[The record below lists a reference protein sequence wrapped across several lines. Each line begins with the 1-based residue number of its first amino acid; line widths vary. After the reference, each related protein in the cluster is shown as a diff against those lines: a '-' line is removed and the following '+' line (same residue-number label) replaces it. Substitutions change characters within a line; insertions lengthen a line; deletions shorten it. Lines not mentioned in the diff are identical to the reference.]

1 MVFQYNSML
10 MGFVSEKYIE
20 SYTVKTEFF
29 SEAVEAIIAPNQV
42 DDSLVFES
50 ESNSIGQ
57 VEIIRM
63 EPVTLESNKTR
74 VCANTKNPRQG
85 SLFLSGI
92 IQKYAKYSYYVS
104 SECPLNEPR
113 VKMIPYVKCCM
124 TVESVYD
131 KIQYSSTRYDI
142 IVVSGDEYCAIKSK
156 IVHFRQYYG
165 GSAIGVNS
173 EKNTPLWF
181 PLGPRREFKRVDQ
194 ARDIIPAVARKYLIN
209 FVGSPTSVSRRYLA
223 TLFGMAH
230 WKPIVEASFVHI
242 TNGWKQKVSEAAG
255 YITPDEY
262 RQVLLNSV
270 FTLSPIGHNPE
281 AYRIYEAC
289 EAGSIPI
296 LTLGEPNYLKH
307 KCSDAYTPFIKAK
320 APFVFLN
327 TWDELPKFLEKANS
341 TFIKERQNQIRSWY
355 EKFMTNNIE
364 IFESTMMKNFRSR
377 IE

>member
-1 MVFQYNSML
+1 ML

-131 KIQYSSTRYDI
+131 KISIAPPDTTSSWCQVMNTALLRARLFI
-142 IVVSGDEYCAIKSK
+142 S
-156 IVHFRQYYG
+156 
-165 GSAIGVNS
+165 VNIM
-173 EKNTPLWF
+173 EDLPL
-181 PLGPRREFKRVDQ
+181 E
-194 ARDIIPAVARKYLIN
+194 
-209 FVGSPTSVSRRYLA
+209 
-223 TLFGMAH
+223 
-230 WKPIVEASFVHI
+230 
-242 TNGWKQKVSEAAG
+242 
-255 YITPDEY
+255 
-262 RQVLLNSV
+262 
-270 FTLSPIGHNPE
+270 
-281 AYRIYEAC
+281 
-289 EAGSIPI
+289 
-296 LTLGEPNYLKH
+296 
-307 KCSDAYTPFIKAK
+307 
-320 APFVFLN
+320 
-327 TWDELPKFLEKANS
+327 
-341 TFIKERQNQIRSWY
+341 
-355 EKFMTNNIE
+355 
-364 IFESTMMKNFRSR
+364 
-377 IE
+377 